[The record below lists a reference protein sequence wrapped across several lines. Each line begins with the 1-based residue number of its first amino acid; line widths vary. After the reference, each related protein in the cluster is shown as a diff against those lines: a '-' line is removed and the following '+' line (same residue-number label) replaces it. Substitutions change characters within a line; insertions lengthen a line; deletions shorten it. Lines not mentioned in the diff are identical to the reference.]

1 MSRGLREKAETV
13 NNETYI
19 RQYLDDMGDVLRR
32 LPREPLSH
40 AVDLLFQAWRD
51 SRTVFIAGNGG
62 SASTAGHFA
71 CDLTKWTAIPGKKRF
86 RVIALTDNM
95 PLYSAL
101 VNDEGPASVY
111 AEQLEPFAAAGD
123 VLILISVH
131 GGAGAGNAGAWSQNL
146 LRALQLAAS
155 RGVQTIGLSGFDGG
169 ALKQMADICIVVPI
183 DSTPHVE
190 SCHVA
195 IEHLTCD
202 RLRQRIS
209 QEGE

>member
-1 MSRGLREKAETV
+1 M

-19 RQYLDDMGDVLRR
+19 REFLDDMANVLRR
-32 LPREPLSH
+32 LPHEPLSR

-62 SASTAGHFA
+62 SASTASHFA

-86 RVIALTDNM
+86 KAIALTDNM

-101 VNDEGPASVY
+101 VNDAGPASAY
-111 AEQLEPFAAAGD
+111 SEQLEPFAASGD

-131 GGAGAGNAGAWSQNL
+131 GGAGEGNAGAWSQNL
-146 LRALQLAAS
+146 LRALQLATS
-155 RGVQTIGLSGFDGG
+155 RGLQTIGLSGFDGG
-169 ALKQMADICIVVPI
+169 SLKQMADVCIVVPV

-195 IEHLTCD
+195 IEHLICD

-209 QEGE
+209 REGE